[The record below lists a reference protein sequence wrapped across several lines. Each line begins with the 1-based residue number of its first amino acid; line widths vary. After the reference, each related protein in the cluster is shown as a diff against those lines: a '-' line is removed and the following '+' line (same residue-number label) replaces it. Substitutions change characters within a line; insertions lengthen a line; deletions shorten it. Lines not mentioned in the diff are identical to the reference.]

1 MLDSPEVVKIFRF
14 VIDPLVKL
22 LFAAAVFYFMYGVFK
37 YIKDSDEA
45 SSRIDGANH
54 VLWSTV
60 GLFIMIS
67 VWGIIEMLQRTIG
80 VS

>member
-1 MLDSPEVVKIFRF
+1 MLDSPEVAKIFRF

-37 YIKDSDEA
+37 YIKDSDDS
-45 SSRIDGANH
+45 SSRTDGANH

-67 VWGIIEMLQRTIG
+67 VWGIIKILQRTIG